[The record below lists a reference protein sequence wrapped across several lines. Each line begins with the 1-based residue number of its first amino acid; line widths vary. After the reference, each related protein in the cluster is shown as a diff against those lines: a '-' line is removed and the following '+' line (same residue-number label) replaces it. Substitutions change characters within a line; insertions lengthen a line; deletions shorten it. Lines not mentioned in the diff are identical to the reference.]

1 MLNAKRGWPVGQGS
15 LRVLSSILNGIHS
28 HGLWKGPS
36 SMSFQKELEGS
47 FIQGE
52 NDWVVA
58 GLQSSAD
65 DKGKVSS
72 SKKGLVW
79 YGLTDCLDTNKVIS
93 GLRAGQPFKQGTGM
107 GNGNQDKRPFCQD
120 TKEEWRR
127 CTSQDRL
134 LSLSLQGFK
143 FPSIFI
149 FNPHDFIYH
158 LYVDSLQMS

>member
-65 DKGKVSS
+65 DKGKAKWPPGATLG
-72 SKKGLVW
+72 SKEKRNTEGPPPNKA
-79 YGLTDCLDTNKVIS
+79 DNDKNRDT
-93 GLRAGQPFKQGTGM
+93 G
-107 GNGNQDKRPFCQD
+107 
-120 TKEEWRR
+120 
-127 CTSQDRL
+127 
-134 LSLSLQGFK
+134 
-143 FPSIFI
+143 
-149 FNPHDFIYH
+149 
-158 LYVDSLQMS
+158 